1 MTVYERDKKS
11 IMKSQKKNFSRIV
24 INLKKEEKERWQQ
37 FAESQDMPLATLI
50 RQMMNERMNKTYE

>member
-24 INLKKEEKERWQQ
+24 INLKKEEKEQWQQ
-37 FAESQDMPLATLI
+37 FAESQGIPLATLI
-50 RQMMNERMNKTYE
+50 RQMMDERMKTSG